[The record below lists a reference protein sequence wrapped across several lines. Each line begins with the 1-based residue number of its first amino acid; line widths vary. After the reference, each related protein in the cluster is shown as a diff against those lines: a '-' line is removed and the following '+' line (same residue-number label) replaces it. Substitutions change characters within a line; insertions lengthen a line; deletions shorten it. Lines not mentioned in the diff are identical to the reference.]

1 MTDMSCFV
9 VWEGVHVVVVAG
21 HLNSITVAILIRFIA
36 MYLMI
41 KG

>member
-9 VWEGVHVVVVAG
+9 VWERVHVVVVAG
-21 HLNSITVAILIRFIA
+21 HLNSITVAILIGFIV

>member
-21 HLNSITVAILIRFIA
+21 HLNSITVAILIFV